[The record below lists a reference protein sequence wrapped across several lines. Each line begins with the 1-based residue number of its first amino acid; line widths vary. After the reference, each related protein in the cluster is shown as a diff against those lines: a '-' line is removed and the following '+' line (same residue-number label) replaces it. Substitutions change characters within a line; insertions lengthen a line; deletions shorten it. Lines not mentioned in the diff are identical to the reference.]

1 MESRMS
7 TQIAKSDE
15 QKEAEA
21 EVETFAK
28 ALGPFVVAAQ
38 ATRMPMVFT
47 DAKTSANPIIF
58 VNDAFLALTGYD
70 RADVLGHSF
79 DFLIERGI
87 DPEALAEVKAA
98 FRTNPE
104 IGPEIR
110 YLRKNGSEFWASLL
124 VSPVRDRSGAVVQHF
139 VSLVDLTKHKERQ
152 RHAKMLIEELN
163 HRVKN
168 TLSTVQSIVRQS
180 LRSGADAKTTRDA
193 IDARIFALAR
203 SHDLLTEE
211 EWESAGLLD
220 VVNAALKP
228 FVAQGREDRVVVS
241 GENIHIRPALVLAL
255 SIALHELATN
265 AVKYGSFSNDSGR
278 ILMGWETVA
287 APDGDRLKL
296 HWRETGGPPVAAPS
310 RSGFG
315 SKVILSGLAH
325 QLGGVVDLA
334 FPVGGAICT
343 IDIPAPAVVLHD
355 G

>member
-1 MESRMS
+1 MS
-7 TQIAKSDE
+7 AQVAKSDE

-47 DAKTSANPIIF
+47 DAKTSGNPIIF

-79 DFLIERGI
+79 DLLI

-98 FRTNPE
+98 FKTNPE
-104 IGPEIR
+104 VGPEIR
-110 YLRKNGSEFWASLL
+110 YLRKDGSEFWASLL

-139 VSLVDLTKHKERQ
+139 VSLVDLTRHKEQQ
-152 RHAKMLIEELN
+152 RHAKMLIDELN

-168 TLSTVQSIVRQS
+168 TLSTVQSIVSQS
-180 LRSGADAKTTRDA
+180 LRTGDDPRTTRDA

-203 SHDLLTEE
+203 SHDLLTQE
-211 EWESAGLLD
+211 EWESAGLRD

-228 FVAQGREDRVVVS
+228 FVAHGRADRVVVS
-241 GENIHIRPALVLAL
+241 GENIHIRPAAVLAL

-278 ILMGWETVA
+278 ILVEWETVA

-296 HWRETGGPPVAAPS
+296 HWRETGGPPVGTPS

-325 QLGGVVDLA
+325 QLGGVVELA
-334 FPVGGAICT
+334 FPVEGAVCT
-343 IDIPAPAVVLHD
+343 IDIAASAIVPHA

>member
-7 TQIAKSDE
+7 AQVAKSDE

-21 EVETFAK
+21 EVETFAR

-47 DAKTSANPIIF
+47 DAKTSGNPIIF

-98 FRTNPE
+98 FKTNPE
-104 IGPEIR
+104 VGPEIR

-124 VSPVRDRSGAVVQHF
+124 VSPVRDGGGAIVQHF
-139 VSLVDLTKHKERQ
+139 VSLVDLTRHKERQ
-152 RHAKMLIEELN
+152 RHAKMLIDELN

-168 TLSTVQSIVRQS
+168 TLSTVQSIVSQS
-180 LRSGADAKTTRDA
+180 LRSGDDPRTTRNA

-203 SHDLLTEE
+203 SHDLLTQE
-211 EWESAGLLD
+211 EWESAGLRD

-228 FVAQGREDRVVVS
+228 FVAHGRADRVVVG
-241 GENIHIRPALVLAL
+241 GENIHIRPAAVLAL

-278 ILMGWETVA
+278 ILVEWETVA

-296 HWRETGGPPVAAPS
+296 HWRETGGPPVGTPS

-325 QLGGVVDLA
+325 QLGGVVELA
-334 FPVGGAICT
+334 FPVEGAVCT
-343 IDIPAPAVVLHD
+343 IDIAASAIAPHA

>member
-1 MESRMS
+1 MS
-7 TQIAKSDE
+7 AQIAKSDE
-15 QKEAEA
+15 QKKAEA
-21 EVETFAK
+21 QVEAFAK

-47 DAKTSANPIIF
+47 DARVSGNPIIF
-58 VNDAFLALTGYD
+58 ANDAFLALTGYD

-79 DFLIERGI
+79 DFLIERGV

-98 FRTNPE
+98 FKTSPDVD
-104 IGPEIR
+104 PEIR

-139 VSLVDLTKHKERQ
+139 VSLVDLTRHKERQ
-152 RHAKMLIEELN
+152 RHARMLIDELN

-168 TLSTVQSIVRQS
+168 TLSTVQSIVGQS
-180 LRSGADAKTTRDA
+180 LRSGADPKTIRQS

-203 SHDLLTEE
+203 SHDLLTQE

-228 FVAQGREDRVVVS
+228 FVAHGRADRVVVS

-255 SIALHELATN
+255 SITLHELATN
-265 AVKYGSFSNDSGR
+265 AVKHGSLSNDSGR
-278 ILMGWETVA
+278 ILMGWEIVA

-296 HWRETGGPPVAAPS
+296 HWRETGGPPVATPS
-310 RSGFG
+310 HSGFG
-315 SKVILSGLAH
+315 SKVILSGLAL
-325 QLGGVVDLA
+325 QLGGVVALA
-334 FPVGGAICT
+334 FPVEGAVCT
-343 IDIPAPAVVLHD
+343 IDIPAPTIAAHAR
-355 G
+355 